1 MRNFIQVTQV
11 TSNNCGGKGAWID
24 NPLNTPSPGKGEW
37 LGFQLGG
44 GGGGGGGGRKRK
56 PRKTRQ
62 VRKRRMSHKTR
73 RKNKK
78 RQSKFRINK

>member
-1 MRNFIQVTQV
+1 MSNSIQITQV

-44 GGGGGGGGRKRK
+44 GRKRK
-56 PRKTRQ
+56 MRKMRKTRQ
-62 VRKRRMSHKTR
+62 VRKRRMSRKT
-73 RKNKK
+73 KK
-78 RQSKFRINK
+78 RKSKFRMNK

>member
-1 MRNFIQVTQV
+1 MRNFTEITRV

-24 NPLNTPSPGKGEW
+24 NPLNSPRPGNDEW
-37 LGFQLGG
+37 LGFQY
-44 GGGGGGGGRKRK
+44 GGGGGGRKRK
-56 PRKTRQ
+56 TRKTRQ

-78 RQSKFRINK
+78 HHHKFR

>member
-1 MRNFIQVTQV
+1 MRNFTEITRV

-24 NPLNTPSPGKGEW
+24 NPLNSPRPGNDEW
-37 LGFQLGG
+37 LGFQY
-44 GGGGGGGGRKRK
+44 GGGGGGRKRK
-56 PRKTRQ
+56 TRKTRQ

-78 RQSKFRINK
+78 RHHKFR

>member
-1 MRNFIQVTQV
+1 MRNFTQITQI

-24 NPLNTPSPGKGEW
+24 NPLNSPSPGKGDW

-44 GGGGGGGGRKRK
+44 GGGGKRK
-56 PRKTRQ
+56 MRKMRKTRQ
-62 VRKRRMSHKTR
+62 VRKRRLSRKTR

-78 RQSKFRINK
+78 RQSKFR

>member
-1 MRNFIQVTQV
+1 MINFTEITRV

-24 NPLNTPSPGKGEW
+24 NPLNSPRPGNDEW
-37 LGFQLGG
+37 LGFQY
-44 GGGGGGGGRKRK
+44 GGGGGRRKRNT
-56 PRKTRQ
+56 RKTRQ

-78 RQSKFRINK
+78 RHHKFR